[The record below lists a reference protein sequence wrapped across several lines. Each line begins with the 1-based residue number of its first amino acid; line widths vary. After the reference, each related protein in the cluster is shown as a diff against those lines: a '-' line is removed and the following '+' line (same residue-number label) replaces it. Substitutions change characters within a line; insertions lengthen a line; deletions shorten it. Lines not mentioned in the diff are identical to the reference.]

1 MINRELQ
8 NVEVITYDNTIDDYG
23 QLRQNEYTT
32 RTIPMVCKIY
42 SQVNTNDM
50 RYVDV
55 EMIGI
60 TKDKEISNENEIK
73 LGNTYYQVLY
83 VIPSSRYYQ
92 VLMRRK

>member
-8 NVEVITYDNTIDDYG
+8 NVDVITYDNTLDDYG
-23 QLRQNEYTT
+23 QLRQSEYTT

-42 SQVNTNDM
+42 SQTNTNDM

-60 TKDKEISNENEIK
+60 TKDKDITNENEIK
-73 LGNTYYQVLY
+73 IGDTNYQVLY

-92 VLMRRK
+92 VLMRKK